1 MKIHTTLVWLHCL
14 SAPATTG
21 NLWHLCGC
29 WSNSQWSL
37 LYQYLIF
44 PSKFCFEITRMKWLV
59 LDQIQIL
66 ISAIPKLNSN
76 FGIGLVVGEVVEKK
90 TYFSSE
96 IWLIIDFVLIF
107 HNFFFLLSFFDICR
121 DKSIQNPFPNV
132 LLVAS

>member
-1 MKIHTTLVWLHCL
+1 MMACLIIKNIDLSHIHLDVEISLNMTWNCNFSSNATLVWLHCL

-44 PSKFCFEITRMKWLV
+44 PTKFCFEITRMKWLV

-76 FGIGLVVGEVVEKK
+76 FGIGLGVGEVVEKK

-96 IWLIIDFVLIF
+96 IWLID
-107 HNFFFLLSFFDICR
+107 
-121 DKSIQNPFPNV
+121 
-132 LLVAS
+132 